1 MFRFFSNN
9 SQKNVKYNFISY
21 FNIILFIFDIF
32 LRIICEI
39 YHFEKIK
46 YKF

>member
-32 LRIICEI
+32 FTNNLRNIP
-39 YHFEKIK
+39 F
-46 YKF
+46 

>member
-32 LRIICEI
+32 FTNNLQNIP
-39 YHFEKIK
+39 F
-46 YKF
+46 